1 MDVTLSKALESER
14 ERLAEAERQQRILSD
29 VSRALLDYV
38 GPDEDEP
45 LQRIVANVADATG
58 DWCSFAIVQPDGVLR
73 VAAAHHPDPRQREL
87 LETLNKVLP
96 PGRWDAG
103 VPGTNALVEKRPLVF
118 EEIPEELLRKAAPD
132 EEPFRILED
141 IGFNSA
147 VVAPMFDG
155 GSPLGTM
162 TLASV
167 GPRGR
172 RYTQNDLD
180 FAYSLAGRAALAV
193 RNARLVRQLAEERDH
208 QRAARLESDRRFAEL
223 RAVIDSDP
231 NGLAL
236 FDAEGKLQ
244 LASHRL
250 EEIFGLPL
258 RSMLGQLWRDIYRR
272 KLEHVVSG
280 DRDKLFARVQHHF
293 EDRESR
299 ATDELELERPR
310 HRWVTRT
317 TVPVLAPD
325 GAYLGRVFVYVDVT
339 EQRELDR
346 LRSDFLTVAAHELR
360 TPLTPLSMYLQSM
373 ERKVFRQ
380 QGIEPELVGKA
391 RRQVRRLTR
400 LVEDV
405 LDVSRLESRRLEIRR
420 ESIDLNELVDQVV
433 GDFRAGSRQHAII
446 FRRSHEHVAVD
457 ADHARIEQV
466 LVNLLANAV
475 KYSPQGG
482 QIVVQVDRVGRE
494 VRASVTDPG
503 IGIPPDER
511 KRLFQRFFRAH
522 NVSARHYG
530 GLGIGLFV
538 SNEIVDRHGGRF
550 EVESEPGHG
559 STFTFYLPLTAA
571 EAERSNGKRRVLL
584 VDDDPEILEATG
596 QALRELGYSVDEARD
611 GMTALTLARGAR
623 PDVML
628 IDLMMPVMDGWT
640 LIARLRE
647 EQVAPGVP
655 LVVFSADR
663 DAREKASMLNAAAAL
678 RKPFALEELQE
689 VLDRLLRQ
697 QPAA

>member
-1 MDVTLSKALESER
+1 
-14 ERLAEAERQQRILSD
+14 
-29 VSRALLDYV
+29 
-38 GPDEDEP
+38 
-45 LQRIVANVADATG
+45 
-58 DWCSFAIVQPDGVLR
+58 
-73 VAAAHHPDPRQREL
+73 
-87 LETLNKVLP
+87 
-96 PGRWDAG
+96 
-103 VPGTNALVEKRPLVF
+103 
-118 EEIPEELLRKAAPD
+118 
-132 EEPFRILED
+132 
-141 IGFNSA
+141 
-147 VVAPMFDG
+147 
-155 GSPLGTM
+155 
-162 TLASV
+162 
-167 GPRGR
+167 
-172 RYTQNDLD
+172 
-180 FAYSLAGRAALAV
+180 
-193 RNARLVRQLAEERDH
+193 
-208 QRAARLESDRRFAEL
+208 
-223 RAVIDSDP
+223 
-231 NGLAL
+231 
-236 FDAEGKLQ
+236 
-244 LASHRL
+244 
-250 EEIFGLPL
+250 
-258 RSMLGQLWRDIYRR
+258 
-272 KLEHVVSG
+272 
-280 DRDKLFARVQHHF
+280 
-293 EDRESR
+293 
-299 ATDELELERPR
+299 
-310 HRWVTRT
+310 
-317 TVPVLAPD
+317 
-325 GAYLGRVFVYVDVT
+325 
-339 EQRELDR
+339 LDR

-391 RRQVRRLTR
+391 RRQVGRLTR

-405 LDVSRLESRRLEIRR
+405 LDVSRLESRRLELKR
-420 ESIDLNELVDQVV
+420 ETIDLNELVDQVV
-433 GDFRAGSRQHAII
+433 GDFRAGSRQHEII
-446 FRRSHEHVAVD
+446 FRRSHELVAVD

-494 VRASVTDPG
+494 ARTSVADSG

-522 NVSARHYG
+522 NVSTRHFG

-550 EVESEPGHG
+550 EVESEPGRG

-596 QALRELGYSVDEARD
+596 QALRELGYTVDEARD
-611 GMTALTLARGAR
+611 GVTALTLARGAR

-663 DAREKASMLNAAAAL
+663 DAREKASMLSADAAL

-689 VLDRLLRQ
+689 TLDRLLGQ